1 VVRAIFAAKKKP
13 VTKLESIN
21 QGKMALTELGVEIPK
36 TKSICEFI
44 DVEDMNAAAKTLLT
58 RLTEER
64 YI

>member
-1 VVRAIFAAKKKP
+1 
-13 VTKLESIN
+13 
-21 QGKMALTELGVEIPK
+21 MALTELGVEIPK